1 MMIFILIAY
10 DIADDRRLKQVAK
23 LMEAYG
29 ERVQKSVF
37 ECVIDEQQLQN
48 LTHKLKHL
56 MKRKEDKVQFYNLC
70 SACIHRIS
78 PASQVSFATED
89 VYVC

>member
-1 MMIFILIAY
+1 MFVLIAY

-29 ERVQKSVF
+29 KRVQKSVF
-37 ECVIDEQQLQN
+37 ECVIDEDQLRI
-48 LTHKLKHL
+48 LIHKAKHL
-56 MKRKEDKVQFYNLC
+56 MKRSEDKVQLYHLC
-70 SACIHRIS
+70 DGCRHRIS
-78 PASQVSFATED
+78 SASQVSFAIEE

>member
-1 MMIFILIAY
+1 MFILIAY
-10 DIADDRRLKQVAK
+10 DIADNRRLKQVAK

-37 ECVIDEQQLQN
+37 ECVIDEHQLQV
-48 LTHKLKHL
+48 LMHEVKCL
-56 MKRKEDKVQFYNLC
+56 MKRSEDKVQFYHLC
-70 SACIHRIS
+70 EACEHKINS
-78 PASQVSFATED
+78 ASQVSFATEE

>member
-1 MMIFILIAY
+1 MFILIAY

-29 ERVQKSVF
+29 ERVQRSVF
-37 ECVIDEQQLQN
+37 ECLINDHQLQV
-48 LTHKLKHL
+48 LMHKLKHL
-56 MKRKEDKVQFYNLC
+56 MKRNEDKVQFYHLC
-70 SACIHRIS
+70 EACEDRTS
-78 PASQVSFATED
+78 SSSQASFVDED